1 MTPPKIGRNDS
12 CPCGAHAKYKNCCLG
27 KVDWDTLQCEP
38 LNVAA
43 RHMTI
48 RGKNLTF
55 LGSVLRSLNLDET
68 VEKGGLADFK
78 RRVTPDVVEHTFS
91 LIPLL
96 WPDLADFER
105 TVESERQKT
114 TALYTGSYE
123 PFDVFRAVT
132 RLSMYCDRILLVD
145 PFLRPS
151 SVRAEFSP
159 LNHPEQHR
167 ATTVKFIYLW
177 MTLWPWI
184 EAGIVS
190 FIRPL
195 HDFIPGLW
203 HEILDIQRKRHED
216 NPKLRRILDIE
227 VKERMSSLGPLD
239 RGMGEM
245 FLLQHSDEALLDMF
259 RGFGDKQLFKS
270 KDDFLRY
277 IQKRRANHPFYVDRL
292 PGQNA
297 EFHQETS
304 GSCYELAKRMC
315 SLTDSHI
322 VTNMRIRWK
331 EVELDREDAGIDLQ
345 GWSPFAKAL
354 QNTTFR
360 ALDNVP
366 LQAALQLRNE
376 NRLESMRLFFR
387 RVWKDC
393 SNPEEFSDAN
403 ATSLAAELAEQ
414 TAIAN
419 EQWSNIDRDLLK
431 WLGGTGGA
439 LVSAGIVGFVPA
451 AGAAAITGAM
461 GLIDAQIKRKVFK
474 ERFPAGF
481 FLGLNKK

>member
-1 MTPPKIGRNDS
+1 MSPLKIGRNDL
-12 CPCGAHAKYKNCCLG
+12 CPCGERKKYKNCCLG
-27 KVDWDTLQCEP
+27 RVDWDSLQREP
-38 LNVAA
+38 LDVAS
-43 RHMTI
+43 RHLTM
-48 RGKNLTF
+48 RGKNLVF
-55 LGSVLRSLNLDET
+55 LGSVVRVLNLDET

-78 RRVTPDVVEHTFS
+78 RRVTPEVVEHTFS
-91 LIPLL
+91 LISQL
-96 WPDLADFER
+96 WPDLSDFER
-105 TVESERQKT
+105 TIEPEKHQT

-123 PFDVFRAVT
+123 PYDVFRAVT

-145 PFLRPS
+145 PFIRPS

-203 HEILDIQRKRHED
+203 HEVIDIQRKRHD
-216 NPKLRRILDIE
+216 SNPKLRKILESE
-227 VKERMSSLGPLD
+227 VKERMASVGPLD
-239 RGMGEM
+239 RGMGEL
-245 FLLQHSDEALLDMF
+245 FLLQHSDAALLDMF
-259 RGFGDKQLFKS
+259 SGFSREQPFTS

-277 IQKRRANHPFYVDRL
+277 IQNRRANHPFYVDRL

-315 SLTDSHI
+315 SLTNSHI
-322 VTNMRIRWK
+322 VTNMRVRWK
-331 EVELDREDAGIDLQ
+331 EVEIDRESAGIDLQ

-354 QNTTFR
+354 QNTSFK

-366 LQAALQLRNE
+366 LQTALQLRDE
-376 NRLESMRLFFR
+376 NRLQSMRLFLR

-393 SNPEEFSDAN
+393 SDPDAFSDAN

-419 EQWSNIDRDLLK
+419 EEWLKIDRDLLK
-431 WLGGTGGA
+431 WLGGTGGM
-439 LVSAGIVGFVPA
+439 LVSSGVVGFVPA
-451 AGAAAITGAM
+451 ASAAVITGTV
-461 GLIDAQIKRKVFK
+461 GLVDAQIRRKGFK
-474 ERFPAGF
+474 DRFPAGF
-481 FLGLNKK
+481 FLGLGKK